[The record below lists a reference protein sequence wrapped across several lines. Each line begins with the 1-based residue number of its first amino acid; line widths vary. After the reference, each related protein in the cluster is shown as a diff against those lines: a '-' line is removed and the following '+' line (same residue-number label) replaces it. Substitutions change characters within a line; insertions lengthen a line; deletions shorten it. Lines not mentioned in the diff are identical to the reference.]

1 MNVIHCAI
9 VYEKYYQF
17 CLKQIFACVVQNAS
31 VQNGHFYMH
40 RRRKIV
46 KYYKSIYYY
55 SGVVKL
61 LMKEGLRL
69 YLGHSVF
76 HEIEMVLY

>member
-1 MNVIHCAI
+1 MNVTHCAI

-17 CLKQIFACVVQNAS
+17 LSKTFLLVLSKAS
-31 VQNGHFYMH
+31 VQNGHLYMH

-76 HEIEMVLY
+76 HEIQMVLY